1 MTHLTPPKT
10 SFRAL
15 AKLAGPIFVAN
26 VAIVGSGTIDTIM
39 GGHLGKD
46 HLAALALGISATIC
60 VVMALVGILQA
71 LSPIAGHHYGARK
84 YRQIGEALQQN
95 MWLGA
100 SLSLIGMPILLWT
113 DFWIGMGEVKGEVA
127 RMAAIYLTCTAV
139 SLPASLFART
149 FISVNAAL
157 SRPNITMWVS
167 LGMLALK
174 APLNAVFMYG
184 LLGFPAMGGAGAGVS
199 FAVINLIAFLVYL
212 TIWYRDPFYKRMHAE
227 RFSLP
232 QWPAIREQLHIGIPI
247 GMSTFFEVSSF
258 TLMAV
263 FVARLGAEVLS
274 AHQIVVNITTLCYMV
289 PLSLGIATSVLV
301 SQSLGAKW
309 PAVAETALRRSL
321 AVSLTIGFALVIV
334 LYFVRSSVVSLY
346 TSEPGVQS
354 LAAALLIFG
363 CMYHGFDVMQTVSAF
378 ALRGY
383 RVTRA
388 PMIIYGVM
396 LWCVGLGGGY
406 YLAFGGEAFG
416 GPYGAYGF
424 WGATAVGLVLTG
436 LSLAAMALWVGRQVA
451 KDDAHTPEEIAE
463 AIRVS
468 QS

>member
-46 HLAALALGISATIC
+46 HLAAIALGISATIC

-100 SLSLIGMPILLWT
+100 FLSLIGMPILLWT

-127 RMAAIYLTCTAV
+127 RMTAIYLTCTAV

-184 LLGFPAMGGAGAGVS
+184 LLGFPS
-199 FAVINLIAFLVYL
+199 
-212 TIWYRDPFYKRMHAE
+212 
-227 RFSLP
+227 
-232 QWPAIREQLHIGIPI
+232 
-247 GMSTFFEVSSF
+247 ST
-258 TLMAV
+258 
-263 FVARLGAEVLS
+263 
-274 AHQIVVNITTLCYMV
+274 
-289 PLSLGIATSVLV
+289 
-301 SQSLGAKW
+301 
-309 PAVAETALRRSL
+309 
-321 AVSLTIGFALVIV
+321 
-334 LYFVRSSVVSLY
+334 
-346 TSEPGVQS
+346 
-354 LAAALLIFG
+354 
-363 CMYHGFDVMQTVSAF
+363 
-378 ALRGY
+378 
-383 RVTRA
+383 
-388 PMIIYGVM
+388 
-396 LWCVGLGGGY
+396 
-406 YLAFGGEAFG
+406 
-416 GPYGAYGF
+416 
-424 WGATAVGLVLTG
+424 
-436 LSLAAMALWVGRQVA
+436 
-451 KDDAHTPEEIAE
+451 
-463 AIRVS
+463 
-468 QS
+468 